1 MDAEQVARN
10 DAIYR
15 DANERIERAA
25 VEYEVTGA
33 VPFICEC
40 ADPECRGVVL
50 LTLREYEEIRASA
63 TRFFSLPGHEAA
75 EVGHL
80 RTVRSAPGY
89 VVVEKT
95 GLAGDIVEELDP
107 RQAQHG

>member
-1 MDAEQVARN
+1 MDAEQIARN

-63 TRFFSLPGHEAA
+63 TFERPCHDQRLGLEPAANGHQENIA
-75 EVGHL
+75 
-80 RTVRSAPGY
+80 
-89 VVVEKT
+89 
-95 GLAGDIVEELDP
+95 
-107 RQAQHG
+107 